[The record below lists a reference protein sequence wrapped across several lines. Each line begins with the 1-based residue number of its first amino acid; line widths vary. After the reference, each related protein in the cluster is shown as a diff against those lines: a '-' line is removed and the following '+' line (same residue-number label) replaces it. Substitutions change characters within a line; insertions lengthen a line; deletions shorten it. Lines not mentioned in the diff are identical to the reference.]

1 MKYSITLASFR
12 NIEPLEQTLAN
23 LSKQNYDAV
32 EMYGE
37 PEDVDLKKLK
47 DTSLWGDWY
56 VG

>member
-47 DTSLWGDWY
+47 DTSLWGDWD